1 MSITLTKYQ
10 EDFKKKLVPDMVA
23 IFDQIVAEAN
33 KAKTVQEFMSQIP
46 EDFHGEMKTAKTI
59 GEALEVVLKLSN
71 WGTAKYEPPV
81 AKLTPK
87 AKPGLA
93 IGKPVIGKPVIGKPG
108 IQKPAVAKP
117 VVAKPVVAAE
127 GKRRGNPEALAKAR
141 AAKGAKTPEQVDQDR
156 NTIIAA
162 ATELCTENKEPV
174 PVKDLVRALVASL
187 AGNGSD
193 GKDLSENFIYSTITE
208 EARKDDCPIMAA
220 QVEGRNRFYQV
231 RQ

>member
-1 MSITLTKYQ
+1 MNITLTKYQ

-59 GEALEVVLKLSN
+59 GESLEVVLKLSN

-108 IQKPAVAKP
+108 IQKPAVANP